1 MKGNYKSQKQIDAA
15 AKCREHA
22 YYFVISKDG
31 VVMSIQDPMC
41 RRLVRVG
48 RICINSLAKVAK
60 DGIVIE
66 EIHPKIDYD
75 SRVETLL
82 HNKCDAVCKQHR
94 MNDGIVREVILCHSK

>member
-1 MKGNYKSQKQIDAA
+1 
-15 AKCREHA
+15 
-22 YYFVISKDG
+22 
-31 VVMSIQDPMC
+31 MC

-60 DGIVIE
+60 DGVVIE

-82 HNKCDAVCKQHR
+82 HNKCDTVCKQHR